1 MNIVKLSSA
10 PKVDVPGNLFV
21 KKLWEG
27 CGVRVAYMKIKKGE
41 ELAPHSSSKTVL
53 LFIEEGRAEIS
64 VGDERV
70 VCEKETLI
78 ECPPEIPHAVYNKFD
93 EDVKLLVIKFL
104 KE

>member
-1 MNIVKLSSA
+1 MKIVKLSSA

-27 CGVRVAYMKIKKGE
+27 CGVRIAYMKIKKGE

-53 LFIEEGRAEIS
+53 LFIEEGKVEIS
-64 VGDERV
+64 IGDKRV

-78 ECPPEIPHAVYNKFD
+78 ECPAEIPHGVHNKFD
-93 EDVKLLVIKFL
+93 EDVELLVIKFL
-104 KE
+104 NE